1 MEQLTYTLTLVASGT
16 IRHRDD
22 DINTVTVHL
31 FTDGNLWEA
40 RIEENGVMSLGG
52 GPALVSRAID
62 ENLYR
67 TFLKA
72 AARSRRFKARQLY
85 HALGI
90 NPHNP
95 SVV

>member
-1 MEQLTYTLTLVASGT
+1 MERLTYTLTLVASGV

-40 RIEENGVMSLGG
+40 VIEEEGIMSPGSE
-52 GPALVSRAID
+52 LVARAID

-67 TFLKA
+67 TFLKT

-85 HALGI
+85 RALGI
-90 NPHNP
+90 NPHSP
-95 SVV
+95 TVM